1 MVSKEDLL
9 VIVPR
14 LSNALAEGKI
24 NHVEFCQIMLVLLGQ
39 ELFDISLLP
48 DNKIIEL
55 SQELAEQG
63 VE

>member
-1 MVSKEDLL
+1 MTSLEDRL

-39 ELFDISLLP
+39 EEQNIHLLT
-48 DNKIIEL
+48 DQQIIDL
-55 SQELAEQG
+55 SQSLAEQG